1 MYHVGQYCYQIG
13 EAIRKLYFKQLFL
26 NFSTS
31 CGVWCETK
39 MKKVVGWVA
48 PVFIFYSFS
57 MGLATKERRWTVVL
71 SKGQLYKTK
80 ARTFWDLLKKTT
92 KKVIVK
98 QGGWRVTYLKF
109 VRHGLIPS
117 SLAQWYIS
125 RTSYSSIRN
134 WYIRQTKKKK
144 LLVWITII

>member
-48 PVFIFYSFS
+48 PVSIFYSFS
-57 MGLATKERRWTVVL
+57 MERGTL
-71 SKGQLYKTK
+71 NSSLNKDQLYKAK
-80 ARTFWDLLKKTT
+80 ARTFWDLLKNTT
-92 KKVIVK
+92 KKVII
-98 QGGWRVTYLKF
+98 GWSVTYL
-109 VRHGLIPS
+109 
-117 SLAQWYIS
+117 
-125 RTSYSSIRN
+125 
-134 WYIRQTKKKK
+134 
-144 LLVWITII
+144 ITEYNTLGMG